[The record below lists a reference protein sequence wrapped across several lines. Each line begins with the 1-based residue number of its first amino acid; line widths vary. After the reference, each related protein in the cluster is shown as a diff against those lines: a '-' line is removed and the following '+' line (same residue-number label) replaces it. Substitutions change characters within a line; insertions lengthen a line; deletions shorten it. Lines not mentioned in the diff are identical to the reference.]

1 MQALHINGNDLTL
14 EAVREVAQPDV
25 RRPVLL
31 DPDAREAVNRARAVV
46 DTLVANNRISYAIT
60 TGVGKLSDVHIVGD
74 QVRELQINLVRSHA
88 VGVGEPLSIPDTRA
102 MMLLRANSLAKGN
115 SGIRGISIDTI
126 CEMLNRGVTPMVP
139 SQGSVGASGDL
150 APLAHLAL
158 ALIGEGECLD
168 EKGGRIPSA
177 EALKRAQIKPL
188 VLEAK
193 EAVSLINGTQA
204 MLAIGILMVLAA
216 ETLVDTA
223 DVIGAMACDALKGTN
238 VAFDERIQKARPHA
252 GQIRTAANLRRLLE
266 QSQIRD
272 SHRDCGRVQDA
283 YSLRCIPQVH
293 GAVRDTLAHCRS
305 VFETETNSAVDNP
318 LVFVKNPKAMDGEGD
333 VLSGGNFH
341 GEPLA
346 FALDFL
352 AIALSALAG
361 ISERRL
367 ERMVNPALSEGL
379 PPFLAPGAGM
389 NSGFMMPQVTAA
401 ALVSENKVLSH
412 PASVDSIT
420 TSGNKEDFVSM
431 GMTAASKLKRVVE
444 NTRNTLAI
452 EAMAAAQ
459 AIDFLA
465 PLKTSK
471 PLQQAHAAIRAV
483 CATMEK
489 DRVMY
494 RGFRTHCE
502 FDCERQ
508 AGRRSALNILT
519 KICPLEICHHD
530 HELAEGKGPA
540 TRFSPTPRCLMRSRR
555 ERIAVYSHPLSAL
568 DSPRF
573 NASPPR
579 GAPELSAFSP

>member
-1 MQALHINGNDLTL
+1 LKALHINGNDLTL
-14 EAVREVAQPDV
+14 EAVREVADLNA

-31 DPDAREAVNRARAVV
+31 DPDAREAVDRARAVV
-46 DTLVANNRISYAIT
+46 DTLVANNKVSYAIT
-60 TGVGKLSDVHIVGD
+60 TGVGKLSDVRIAGE
-74 QVRELQINLVRSHA
+74 QIRELQVNLVRSHA
-88 VGVGEPLSIPDTRA
+88 VGVGEPLAISETRA
-102 MMLLRANSLAKGN
+102 MMLLRANSLSKGH
-115 SGIRGISIDTI
+115 SGVRAVTIDTI
-126 CEMLNRGVTPMVP
+126 CELLNRGVTPFVP

-158 ALIGEGECLD
+158 ALIGEGECFD
-168 EKGGRIPSA
+168 DKGARISSA
-177 EALKRAQIKPL
+177 EALRRAQIKPL

-204 MLAIGILMVLAA
+204 MLAVGVLSLLAT
-216 ETLVDTA
+216 ETLIDTA
-223 DVIGAMACDALKGTN
+223 DVIGAMACDALKGTD
-238 VAFDERIQKARPHA
+238 VAYDERIHKARPHA
-252 GQIRTAANLRRLLE
+252 GQTRTAANLRRLLE
-266 QSQIRD
+266 GSQIRD

-293 GAVRDTLAHCRS
+293 GAVRDTLTHCRV
-305 VFETETNSAVDNP
+305 VFETEANSAVDNP
-318 LVFVKNPKAMDGEGD
+318 LVFVKNSKAADGEGD

-367 ERMVNPALSEGL
+367 ERLVNPALSEGL
-379 PPFLAPGAGM
+379 PPFLASGAGL

-401 ALVSENKVLSH
+401 ALVSENKVLAH

-420 TSGNKEDFVSM
+420 TSGNKEDYVSM
-431 GMTAASKLKRVVE
+431 GMTAAIKLKKVVE

-471 PLQQAHAAIRAV
+471 PLQHAHAAIRAV
-483 CATMEK
+483 CATMDK

-494 RGFRTHCE
+494 QDFARI
-502 FDCERQ
+502 
-508 AGRRSALNILT
+508 A
-519 KICPLEICHHD
+519 
-530 HELAEGKGPA
+530 ELIAEGKVA
-540 TRFSPTPRCLMRSRR
+540 
-555 ERIAVYSHPLSAL
+555 EAV
-568 DSPRF
+568 R
-573 NASPPR
+573 
-579 GAPELSAFSP
+579 